1 MEVLSWQSVGQ
12 IHNFSIFLCVYKV
25 PSKTRIVLLST
36 AIYLIFLHFQGIL
49 HSLQDEKLSLHF
61 LIF

>member
-1 MEVLSWQSVGQ
+1 MKVLSWQSVGQ
-12 IHNFSIFLCVYKV
+12 IHNFSIFLYVYKV
-25 PSKTRIVLLST
+25 PNKTGIVPLST
-36 AIYLIFLHFQGIL
+36 AIYLIFLQFQGIL